1 MNKMLLISTKFL
13 GVTPAYGPIF
23 MKHEFSHSV
32 SKWFGQAGESGAEKK
47 KIAIFGIMDGLP
59 VTGVGLNIKIISFK
73 SMVFIMEKMVTM
85 IQDHS

>member
-1 MNKMLLISTKFL
+1 MDQFL
-13 GVTPAYGPIF
+13 WNMSSAT
-23 MKHEFSHSV
+23 V
-32 SKWFGQAGESGAEKK
+32 SQNDLDKQESQEQKKK

-73 SMVFIMEKMVTM
+73 SMVFIVEKMVTM